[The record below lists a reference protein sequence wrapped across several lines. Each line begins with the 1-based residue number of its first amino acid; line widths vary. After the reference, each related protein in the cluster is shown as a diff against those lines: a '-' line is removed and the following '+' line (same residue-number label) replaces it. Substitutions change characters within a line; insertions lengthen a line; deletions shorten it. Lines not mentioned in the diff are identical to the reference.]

1 MNKNNAFSIVS
12 LVCGIAGLAVGWIP
26 YLDYISFLFPIAAI
40 VFGAIAMAGLKR
52 ENMPKGMAVAGFVL
66 GIIGVAL
73 WVLMFL
79 IALCA
84 MGFAGALVASLV

>member
-1 MNKNNAFSIVS
+1 MNKNKAFSIVS
-12 LVCGIAGLAVGWIP
+12 LVCGIVGLVGWIP
-26 YLDYISFLFPIAAI
+26 YLEYISFLFPIAAI

-52 ENMPKGMAVAGFVL
+52 ANMPKGMAVAGFVL

-84 MGFAGALVASLV
+84 MGFAWALVASLV